1 MEEKQT
7 KFMKAAYAAFLLF
20 VCTYTQQANAQGTI
34 NIALSQQ
41 FSFVG
46 CSTAANVCGTP
57 LIGGLLYFYQV
68 GTVATR
74 QDSFQDTGLS
84 IPNPWPLQ
92 LDANGRVPMFYL
104 ASGSVHVRLTD
115 AGGVVQFDYPSM
127 LVIGPSG
134 GGGGG
139 AAVDPTTIASTGD
152 IKYRATNE
160 VLAGWVRLNGQTIG
174 NAVSGANGRA
184 NADTQALYVY
194 LWQNCPNAHCP
205 VSTGR
210 GASGLADFNAGKQLT
225 LIDLRGRG
233 LVGLDDMGAA
243 AAGRLLAS
251 NVTSGGGDTVTTP
264 NATGGEA
271 NHMQLVAEMATH
283 NHTLTDPGHSH
294 TIARFNSFLSGPA
307 LQFWAYDNTPPG
319 TAPSLATNSATTGI
333 TIAPAG
339 SSTPANVMNPFML
352 GTFYI
357 RL

>member
-1 MEEKQT
+1 
-7 KFMKAAYAAFLLF
+7 MKVPVTLLAAAIASI
-20 VCTYTQQANAQGTI
+20 CCWMPAKAQGTL

-57 LIGGLLYFYQV
+57 LIGGLLFFYQV

-104 ASGSVHVRLTD
+104 ASGSVHARLTD
-115 AGGVVQFDYPSM
+115 AGGVVQFDYPSL
-127 LVIGPSG
+127 LVIGPSGG

-139 AAVDPTTIASTGD
+139 AAVDPTTIASVGD

-160 VLAGWVRLNGQTIG
+160 ILQGWVRLNGQTIG
-174 NAVSGANGRA
+174 NAVSGATGRA
-184 NADTQALYVY
+184 NADTQALFVY

-225 LIDLRGRG
+225 LLDLRGRG

-251 NVTSGGGDTVTTP
+251 NVTSGGGDVATTP

-271 NHMQLVAEMATH
+271 NHTMVTADLVAH
-283 NHTLTDPGHSH
+283 NHTITDPGHTH
-294 TIARFNSFLSGPA
+294 QVGTTLVALTQLGNNYLALGTGQISGP
-307 LQFWAYDNTPPG
+307 
-319 TAPSLATNSATTGI
+319 STTGI
-333 TIAPAG
+333 TINN
-339 SSTPANVMNPFML
+339 STGGGQPFNVMSPFML
-352 GTFYI
+352 GTWYI